1 MELLKHLLRSDAA
14 APRLTF
20 YNESTGVRMD
30 FSAQTLDNWVSK
42 IANMLQEEL
51 DLDEDSTIGISLPVS
66 WQPAV
71 IALGALAAGVNAE
84 FLNADSSDT
93 APDAIFCSPADF
105 SAVTAAYPGA
115 DVVLVSDDPFGR
127 GIVESGGELPPGA
140 IDFGPTVRFYGDQFF
155 GPTTALPQLYPSDLG
170 PQRVLSGGWHDEESF
185 QHLLLEP
192 LAAGGSTV
200 IVAGMCP
207 AERLEDI
214 AANEKVTLRL

>member
-20 YNESTGVRMD
+20 YNESTGARMD

-71 IALGALAAGVNAE
+71 IALGALAAGVNTE
-84 FLNADSSDT
+84 FLNADSSDA
-93 APDAIFCSPADF
+93 APDAVFCSPEDF

-127 GIVESGGELPPGA
+127 GIVESGGELPAGA

-185 QHLLLEP
+185 QHLVLEP
-192 LAAGGSTV
+192 LAAGGSAV

-207 AERLEDI
+207 AERIEDI